1 MSSKASTYLGMQLF
15 GSLRSTGK
23 LATLGCRRSLYTLS
37 GVSPCLYSICQPKPR
52 KEKNS
57 KIYQT
62 DPSPQR
68 LVNYTYHPRCNI
80 TSSVSPPACATTVV
94 LNPQYGEE
102 GRLLQI
108 DISPRAA
115 KMLKENPYHHLR
127 ITVMS
132 GGCHG
137 FQYLMSLESTSK
149 INPEEDTVFEAEP
162 QAGDSSSAT
171 VAGAAKV
178 VMDAASLELLSGSTV
193 DYTTELIGSQFK
205 IVDNPRA
212 TSNCGC
218 GTSFDVKD

>member
-23 LATLGCRRSLYTLS
+23 LAALGCRRPLYTLS

-57 KIYQT
+57 KMYQT

-68 LVNYTYHPRCNI
+68 PVNYTYHRCNV

-115 KMLKENPYHHLR
+115 KVSVKFF
-127 ITVMS
+127 
-132 GGCHG
+132 C
-137 FQYLMSLESTSK
+137 
-149 INPEEDTVFEAEP
+149 
-162 QAGDSSSAT
+162 
-171 VAGAAKV
+171 
-178 VMDAASLELLSGSTV
+178 
-193 DYTTELIGSQFK
+193 
-205 IVDNPRA
+205 
-212 TSNCGC
+212 
-218 GTSFDVKD
+218 SFRLV